1 MDRPNLTKVRLLIQT
16 SILSRSEAVPNPG
29 FQKARK
35 PSNIVSGI
43 QAKKKDGGRSSP
55 KINVY
60 VTFYDEEIGD
70 EKEKIAHRV
79 AFDVDKKAA
88 AA

>member
-1 MDRPNLTKVRLLIQT
+1 M
-16 SILSRSEAVPNPG
+16 
-29 FQKARK
+29 
-35 PSNIVSGI
+35 
-43 QAKKKDGGRSSP
+43 P

-60 VTFYDEEIGD
+60 VTFYDEQIGD
-70 EKEKIAHRV
+70 EKEKIANRV